1 MTREDTDVSY
11 VPWRRMTHAVPDVSF
26 ETHGTIGSTSVIISR
41 PDNDIA
47 RSTCVIWRRMTQ
59 TNADL

>member
-41 PDNDIA
+41 P
-47 RSTCVIWRRMTQ
+47 TMTYL
-59 TNADL
+59 DRPVSYGDE